1 MNSSLAELA
10 LQACGGGPQATRAA
24 ARLMS
29 ALENQPQRLPE
40 FLQATGREAR
50 EPRLIL
56 GITGAPGSGKST
68 LTDAL
73 ISEYRRRDGAQ
84 RIGVIAVDPSSPF
97 SGGAVLGDR
106 VRMMKHATDSQVFVR
121 SLASRGHLGG
131 LALGVK
137 GVLRV
142 LGFIGVDVVMIETVG
157 VGQSE
162 VEVARVADTVLVV
175 LAPGQ
180 GDAVQLLKAG
190 LLEVGDFI
198 VINKADRDGADEL
211 HAQVLS
217 SLKLD
222 ANASKRQV
230 ALVSATE
237 QQGVWELVERIEKH
251 AAEYSR
257 QRAARRT
264 ESFEEDIRAAILEA
278 ARAQLLLRMERDA
291 EIRAALERVF
301 RGEAEAEVVV
311 RALLKM

>member
-1 MNSSLAELA
+1 MSAPLEL
-10 LQACGGGPQATRAA
+10 LVQQARGDEPSATRAA

-40 FLQATGREAR
+40 FLRAVGREAR
-50 EPRLIL
+50 QPRLIL

-68 LTDAL
+68 LTDAI
-73 ISEYRRRDGAQ
+73 ISQYRRRDRAL

-106 VRMMKHATDSQVFVR
+106 VRMMKHATDPQVFVR

-137 GVLRV
+137 GVLCV
-142 LGFIGVDVVMIETVG
+142 MGFIGVDVVIIETVG

-162 VEVARVADTVLVV
+162 VEVARVADEVLVV

-180 GDAVQLLKAG
+180 GDSVQLLKAG
-190 LLEVGDFI
+190 LLEVGDFLI
-198 VINKADRDGADEL
+198 VNKADRTGADEL

-222 ANASKRQV
+222 GNVAKRQV

-237 QQGVWELVERIEKH
+237 QQGVPELIELVEKH

-257 QRAARRT
+257 QRAARRA
-264 ESFEEDIRAAILEA
+264 ESFEDDIRAAILEA
-278 ARAQLLLRMERDA
+278 ARAQLLNRLENDA
-291 EIRAALERVF
+291 EIRADLQRVF
-301 RGEAEAEVVV
+301 RGEVEAEIVV
-311 RALLKM
+311 RALLET

>member
-1 MNSSLAELA
+1 MNASLAELA
-10 LQACGGGPQATRAA
+10 LQARGDEPMATRAA

-29 ALENQPQRLPE
+29 VLENQPQRLPE
-40 FLQATGREAR
+40 FLQAVGREAR

-73 ISEYRRRDGAQ
+73 ISEYRRRDRAQ

-106 VRMMKHATDSQVFVR
+106 VRMMRHATDPQVFVR

-142 LGFIGVDVVMIETVG
+142 LGFIGVDVAMIETVG

-162 VEVARVADTVLVV
+162 VEVARVADEVLVV

-198 VINKADRDGADEL
+198 IVNKADRGGADEL

-222 ANASKRQV
+222 GNASKRRV

-237 QQGVWELVERIEKH
+237 QQGVRELVELVEKH

-257 QRAARRT
+257 QRAARRV

-278 ARAQLLLRMERDA
+278 ARTQLLHRLEHDA
-291 EIRAALERVF
+291 EIRAMLERVF

-311 RALLKM
+311 RALLEM